1 MTADRSEVVESP
13 TMFHYLL
20 ELYKDGK
27 SLGKLEL
34 NVPVKAFPVAKL
46 NGILMLETLLVSYGE
61 SMGWKAHDPTSEKGE
76 LSVALKG

>member
-1 MTADRSEVVESP
+1 MTSVVDSP

-20 ELYKDGK
+20 ELHKDGK

-46 NGILMLETLLVSYGE
+46 NSLLTLETLLVSYGE
-61 SMGWKAHDPTSEKGE
+61 SMGYSPVESG
-76 LSVALKG
+76 